1 MSDLPPQPSGQP
13 PGEGWWKASDGQWY
27 PPESRPAESLPPPSP
42 ETTSPVPSPAE
53 PSAPIP
59 PSAEPTPAVPPPG
72 AHPPIGRA
80 RSVGLTILVS
90 IVTLGIWTWVWS
102 YSNGEEL
109 NTYRRDGL
117 GGVAYLL
124 LTIFISPVTMFL
136 LASEVER
143 LYTDEGEPPR
153 ITAVWGLWFL
163 LPLIGNII
171 WYVRIQR
178 AINEFWQARGSTPSP
193 GLT

>member
-1 MSDLPPQPSGQP
+1 L
-13 PGEGWWKASDGQWY
+13 ASDGNWY
-27 PPESRPAESLPPPSP
+27 PPEQR
-42 ETTSPVPSPAE
+42 
-53 PSAPIP
+53 
-59 PSAEPTPAVPPPG
+59 AV
-72 AHPPIGRA
+72 AHGPIGRP

-90 IVTLGIWTWVWS
+90 IVTFGIWTWVWS
-102 YSNGEEL
+102 YWNGEEL
-109 NTYRRDGL
+109 KTYQRDGL

-136 LASEVER
+136 LAGEVER
-143 LYTDEGEPPR
+143 LYRQEGEQPR

-178 AINEFWQARGSTPSP
+178 AINEFWQARGGATDP